1 MNIDAQ
7 IKNIDGKKLAWHKLA
22 LLLGEKSL
30 YELIKKLRI
39 YSREEDY
46 FDYEVTLVSEY
57 FDWTQAR
64 RDIQFRTDVFKPFD
78 PIGLLQS
85 DPCGLR
91 VKADIPLSEKE
102 LNEVIEK
109 LPLDIA
115 ERYLRFALV
124 NINQDEFVRFVAGLM
139 GKNNTDKDIFY
150 KPVRYGGIEIDGSTI
165 SFNGK
170 PFEMGYHHRQAMRVF
185 VEKQGGS
192 CDYDD
197 FKDDDA
203 EIFTKSLREYPNINH
218 TIRGLIYDLRKELFD
233 ATGERLIE
241 NHKNGGWYLD
251 INP

>member
-1 MNIDAQ
+1 MDMNIDAQ

-102 LNEVIEK
+102 VLDLLLKVKPTDDMPSRKKREK
-109 LPLDIA
+109 SS
-115 ERYLRFALV
+115 
-124 NINQDEFVRFVAGLM
+124 
-139 GKNNTDKDIFY
+139 KK
-150 KPVRYGGIEIDGSTI
+150 GSKRKRP
-165 SFNGK
+165 S
-170 PFEMGYHHRQAMRVF
+170 
-185 VEKQGGS
+185 
-192 CDYDD
+192 
-197 FKDDDA
+197 
-203 EIFTKSLREYPNINH
+203 
-218 TIRGLIYDLRKELFD
+218 RGQS
-233 ATGERLIE
+233 
-241 NHKNGGWYLD
+241 
-251 INP
+251 